1 MNYSIPEK
9 KLNNL
14 IYRTI
19 GKIIN
24 KDTIKSTPDLEFR
37 NSDVITKLTYH
48 NDNFDEFFAIYF
60 ENYFR
65 DSGKLRE
72 AAPLLLADDDNVIP
86 ILTDLF
92 GDRWYPIFVQWV
104 EDNFNHKVKS
114 FMEPKINKPIFM
126 DK

>member
-19 GKIIN
+19 GKIID

-37 NSDVITKLTYH
+37 NSDVITKITYH
-48 NDNFDEFFAIYF
+48 DDNFDEFFAIYF

-65 DSGKLRE
+65 DSNRLRN
-72 AAPLLLADDDNVIP
+72 AAPLLLADDDNVTP

-92 GDRWYPIFVQWV
+92 GDRWYPVFFQWV
-104 EDNFNHKVKS
+104 KDNFNDKVKS

>member
-19 GKIIN
+19 GKIID
-24 KDTIKSTPDLEFR
+24 KDTIKSIPDLEFR
-37 NSDVITKLTYH
+37 NSDVITKITYH
-48 NDNFDEFFAIYF
+48 DDNFDEFFAIYF

-65 DSGKLRE
+65 DSNRLRN
-72 AAPLLLADDDNVIP
+72 AAPLLLADDDNVTP

-92 GDRWYPIFVQWV
+92 GDRWYPVFFQWV
-104 EDNFNHKVKS
+104 KDNFNDKVKS